1 MTNDSKVAKRFF
13 FAKKKQ
19 KTLHR
24 AGAPDRP
31 RTPYRSK
38 VFRFFFAKK
47 KRFLLPPSL
56 RSLDAVIDGTPVTLV
71 RSAEPSPYEQGLID
85 GQDWGANDVVWLLR
99 RLLRRGGALIDVGA
113 NIGLVTLPIAGD
125 GTPVIALEMLP
136 ANCLKLQLACLLN
149 GLDRVRVLQAAISCE
164 DAMLDYG
171 GEDAW
176 GKIGAGAQQAA
187 ALRLDTALRLPGL
200 RLPSLRLCGLRLPG
214 LRLPGLTLSRRL
226 VIKIDVEGHELEVL
240 QGARH
245 LIATRR
251 PAILFESIERAD
263 RPEDANSLQCKRLLE
278 QLGYRL
284 LLQRGRRLLPRR
296 AADLQEGVVADVLAV
311 PAEAPHWLA
320 GLELS
325 ELTPQER
332 VDWVAE
338 MAAQQHAG
346 HRRDAVAAIAKL
358 REEGA
363 SYVGLTAALA
373 SKLLTDPD
381 QSVRGKA
388 KARGFA
394 PGPH

>member
-1 MTNDSKVAKRFF
+1 MTNDSNAGKRFF

-24 AGAPDRP
+24 ASAPDRP
-31 RTPYRSK
+31 RISYWSK
-38 VFRFFFAKK
+38 VFWFFFAKK
-47 KRFLLPPSL
+47 NRFLLPPSL

-71 RSAEPSPYEQGLID
+71 RSAEPSPYEQGLME

-125 GTPVIALEMLP
+125 GTSVIALEMLP

-149 GLDRVRVLQAAISCE
+149 GLDRLRVLQAAVSCE
-164 DAMLDYG
+164 EAMLDYG
-171 GEDAW
+171 GQDAW

-200 RLPSLRLCGLRLPG
+200 RLPALA
-214 LRLPGLTLSRRL
+214 LSRRL

-296 AADLQEGVVADVLAV
+296 ASDLQEGVVADVLAV
-311 PAEAPHWLA
+311 PAEAKHWLT

-346 HRRDAVAAIAKL
+346 HRRDAVAAVAKL

-363 SYVGLTAALA
+363 SYVGLTAALV

-381 QSVRGKA
+381 QSVRAKA